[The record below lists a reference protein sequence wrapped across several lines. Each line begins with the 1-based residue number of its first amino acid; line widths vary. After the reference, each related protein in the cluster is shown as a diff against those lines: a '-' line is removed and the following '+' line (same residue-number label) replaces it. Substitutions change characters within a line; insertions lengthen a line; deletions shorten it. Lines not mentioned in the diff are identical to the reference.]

1 MCRIFGTERKIFGS
15 EFLGG
20 LFRKRDF
27 SELALLKDL
36 LLTSSVLIRGHHILW
51 LANVLHVVSLIREI
65 LEKNYFSNFL
75 KIRT

>member
-51 LANVLHVVSLIREI
+51 LANVLHVVSLIRKI
-65 LEKNYFSNFL
+65 LDKN
-75 KIRT
+75 